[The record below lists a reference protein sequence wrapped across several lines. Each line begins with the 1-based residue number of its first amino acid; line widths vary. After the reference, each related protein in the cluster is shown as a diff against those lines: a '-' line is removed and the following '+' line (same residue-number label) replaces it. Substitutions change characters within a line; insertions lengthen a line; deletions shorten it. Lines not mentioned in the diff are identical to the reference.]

1 MEIENDGCWHVL
13 HLIDTFKDTPIIQ
26 EIHDF
31 LTVEI
36 FPITLEEY
44 SLLCHLQMPKRIKS
58 LSMMVVHLMGEE
70 LKKRLPHHVSRIE
83 QELVKYLMAI
93 QSLQRVVFNID
104 LNLVYDLSPEDRKS
118 VWMQITA
125 DLFRSRRQIRQ
136 LENLL
141 EPLLQKKNF

>member
-1 MEIENDGCWHVL
+1 MEIENDGCRHVL

-36 FPITLEEY
+36 FPITLGEY
-44 SLLCHLQMPKRIKS
+44 SLLCNLQMSKRIKS

-83 QELVKYLMAI
+83 QERVKYLTLI
-93 QSLQRVVFNID
+93 HGQRVDFNID

-125 DLFRSRRQIRQ
+125 DLFRIRRQIRQ

-141 EPLLQKKNF
+141 GPLLQKKNF